1 MGAIPEVVVDD
12 RGVLAGISLAFV
24 DGLTAID
31 AVVQEPIE
39 IAFVDQRSLLVAEP
53 VAAKFAG

>member
-12 RGVLAGISLAFV
+12 RVVLAGISLAFV

-31 AVVQEPIE
+31 AVVQEPIVLIVTE
-39 IAFVDQRSLLVAEP
+39 N
-53 VAAKFAG
+53 